1 MTGWAGEVYLRPGA
15 GVNWR
20 RCRSSVQTESHA
32 YYSLTIFFVT
42 IVSVVLYNFR
52 NHRHFIQKVSSDRLR
67 DVYYLAIECGGAV
80 VRVRLAQGRW
90 GIDGNGWDFTVRRAM
105 KG

>member
-1 MTGWAGEVYLRPGA
+1 ME
-15 GVNWR
+15 N
-20 RCRSSVQTESHA
+20 
-32 YYSLTIFFVT
+32 
-42 IVSVVLYNFR
+42 
-52 NHRHFIQKVSSDRLR
+52 VSSGRLR
-67 DVYYLAIECGGAV
+67 AVKPLAIECGGAV

>member
-1 MTGWAGEVYLRPGA
+1 VTGWGGEVYLAPGA
-15 GVNWR
+15 GVNWP

-32 YYSLTIFFVT
+32 YYYLTNFFVT
-42 IVSVVLYNFR
+42 IPPVVLHKLR
-52 NHRHFIQKVSSDRLR
+52 KRMHFIEKISSGYLR
-67 DVYYLAIECGGAV
+67 AVEHLAIECGGAV